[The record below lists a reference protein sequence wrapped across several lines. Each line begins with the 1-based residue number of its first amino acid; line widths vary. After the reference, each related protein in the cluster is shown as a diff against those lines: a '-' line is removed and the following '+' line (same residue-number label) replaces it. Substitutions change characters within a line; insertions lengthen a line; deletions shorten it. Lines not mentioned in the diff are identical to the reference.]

1 MDVMDVMDVIDGWMD
16 GWMDVMDGWIIKWYL
31 KVLFLFYVYECLTT
45 YMDVYHMHTWCPW
58 VLDSLEVE
66 FQMIVNY
73 HVSSGNQTMI
83 LCKISKCS

>member
-1 MDVMDVMDVIDGWMD
+1 MLNRNVFKNTKEKAVI
-16 GWMDVMDGWIIKWYL
+16 Y
-31 KVLFLFYVYECLTT
+31 FHFYVYECLPTCM
-45 YMDVYHMHTWCPW
+45 YVYHMHTWCPW

-73 HVSSGNQTMI
+73 HVSSGNQPMV